1 MARLTLPL
9 ALRKDS
15 KRHHDGP
22 PRMSSDSLFWAEWQW
37 HNKTRSP
44 TNGLRHRKAQRETLT
59 IDNAHIA
66 TFLDLGDPPP
76 SLTFPPLNAP
86 SRTLKHHCA
95 VHQISYL
102 NNVFEVADQ
111 LPPCP
116 PTRIRL

>member
-1 MARLTLPL
+1 
-9 ALRKDS
+9 
-15 KRHHDGP
+15 
-22 PRMSSDSLFWAEWQW
+22 MSSDSLFWAEWQW

-86 SRTLKHHCA
+86 SRTLKHHA
-95 VHQISYL
+95 VHQLSYQPYIKAQASKSKTCTG
-102 NNVFEVADQ
+102 F
-111 LPPCP
+111 PC
-116 PTRIRL
+116 TLRGKERRRDAR